1 MEGLM
6 AKKIAKIII
15 DGVIEKE
22 NDNYKQE
29 WVLDTIETLEEKKD
43 IVGIIVYIN
52 SPGGGVYES
61 DEVYE
66 ALLRYKEKTKKP
78 VYAYFASLAA
88 SGGYYIGCAA
98 DKIIANRNNLTGS
111 IGVIAGRFVDLTE
124 LMAKYGIKSKTI
136 HAGRNKIMGSFD
148 EPLTEEQKQ
157 IMQSIADECYAQFT
171 QIVAERRKLDLENV
185 ISLADGR
192 IYTALQAKNLGL
204 IDEIANFEKAV
215 EIFKTDIFNDKDYDI
230 DVKEYKMK
238 QKKNLVK
245 MLKGA
250 TSILDNKSNIIS
262 EVKTFVESKNLPFPA
277 FYCDWHR

>member
-1 MEGLM
+1 M

-29 WVLDTIETLEEKKD
+29 WVLDTIKTLEEKKG

-66 ALLRYKEKTKKP
+66 ALLRYKEKTKNP

-98 DKIIANRNNLTGS
+98 DKIIASRNTLTGS

-124 LMAKYGIKSKTI
+124 LMSKYGIKSKTI

-148 EPLTEEQKQ
+148 EPATEEQKQ

-171 QIVAERRKLDLENV
+171 QIVAERRKLDLDNV

-204 IDEIANFEKAV
+204 VDEIANFEKAV

-230 DVKEYKMK
+230 DVKEYKIK
-238 QKKNLVK
+238 PKKNLIK
-245 MLKGA
+245 MLKEA
-250 TSILDNKSNIIS
+250 KSNLDNNRNIIS
-262 EVKTFVESKNLPFPA
+262 EVKKTL
-277 FYCDWHR
+277 

>member
-1 MEGLM
+1 M

-171 QIVAERRKLDLENV
+171 QIVAERRNLDLEKV

-192 IYTALQAKNLGL
+192 IYTALQAKDLGL
-204 IDEIANFEKAV
+204 VDEIANFEKAV
-215 EIFKTDIFNDKDYDI
+215 EIFKTDIFNDKDYDAE
-230 DVKEYKMK
+230 VKEYKMK
-238 QKKNLVK
+238 PKKNLVK

-250 TSILDNKSNIIS
+250 TSILGNDSNIIS
-262 EVKTFVESKNLPFPA
+262 EVKNLVESKNLPFPA

>member
-1 MEGLM
+1 M